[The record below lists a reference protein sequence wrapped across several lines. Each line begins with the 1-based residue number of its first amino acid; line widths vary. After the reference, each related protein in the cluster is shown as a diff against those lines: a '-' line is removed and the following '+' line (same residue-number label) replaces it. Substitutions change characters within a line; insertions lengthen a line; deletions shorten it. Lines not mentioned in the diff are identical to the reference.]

1 VERGKCFDSSH
12 ISGHLG
18 AEQLRRLEMI
28 RRLLMIMALLIVAI
42 PAVANEPLILQ
53 VPARHGEVRS
63 MLLWPPSLTVPHLSI
78 SFLFD
83 AQGPVTQPYPLI
95 VQLDNLWCEPEGPAV
110 GISLPYLTGRTR
122 SPHLVFAEPAGQ
134 VTGPTDADG
143 MTAVALPLRGGGHG
157 TAADSELSAPDVT
170 CELTLDG
177 GLMFNSPDLN
187 GDLAV
192 DLTDVALFAQDY
204 FGPYNYRSDLYWDG
218 QVGLN
223 DLVYIAIALE
233 ANR

>member
-1 VERGKCFDSSH
+1 
-12 ISGHLG
+12 
-18 AEQLRRLEMI
+18 MI
-28 RRLLMIMALLIVAI
+28 RRSLAIMALLIIAV
-42 PAVANEPLILQ
+42 PAVASESLILQ
-53 VPARHGEVRS
+53 IPAGSAAARS
-63 MLLWPPSLTVPHLSI
+63 MLLWPPNLGEPSHPI
-78 SFLFD
+78 SYLFD
-83 AQGPVTQPYPLI
+83 AQGPVTQPYTLT
-95 VQLDNLWCEPEGPAV
+95 VHWDNLWCESMGPAV
-110 GISLPYLTGRTR
+110 DISLPYLIGRTR

-218 QVGLN
+218 RVGLN